1 MPNITVEL
9 LSGRTLDQ
17 RREFVAAVTD
27 SAIAI
32 LGAKRESVRIVF
44 TEIEKTDVANGG
56 TLVADASGRPASRG
70 PAPLRPKV
78 AGPQVRSR

>member
-44 TEIEKTDVANGG
+44 TEIEKSDVANGG
-56 TLVADASGRPASRG
+56 TLASDS
-70 PAPLRPKV
+70 
-78 AGPQVRSR
+78 

>member
-1 MPNITVEL
+1 MPNITVQL

-17 RREFVAAVTD
+17 RREFVAAVTE

-44 TEIEKTDVANGG
+44 QEIEKTDVANGG
-56 TLVADASGRPASRG
+56 TLASDA
-70 PAPLRPKV
+70 
-78 AGPQVRSR
+78 

>member
-27 SAIAI
+27 AAVGI
-32 LGAKRESVRIVF
+32 LKARPEAVRIVF
-44 TEIEKTDVANGG
+44 SEIEKSDVAN
-56 TLVADASGRPASRG
+56 
-70 PAPLRPKV
+70 
-78 AGPQVRSR
+78 AGKLESDK